1 MANAVAAAAVALIA
15 CAVFALLTG
24 RVGRKTFDGLTAIAY
39 LLLLAYAAHQGSYDW
54 ALVDAAL
61 CAYFAWRWW
70 TGGGGDDTRR
80 RLRKAAK
87 RFEPRRRTAGAHA

>member
-1 MANAVAAAAVALIA
+1 MTNLFAAAALALIA

-24 RVGRKTFDGLTAIAY
+24 RVGRKAFDGLTAIAY
-39 LLLLAYAAHQGSYDW
+39 LLLLASSAPNGQYVW
-54 ALVDAAL
+54 ASFDAAI

-80 RLRKAAK
+80 RLRSAAK
-87 RFEPRRRTAGAHA
+87 RFAPRRRTASAHA